1 MTSGAGTLVDLLYTT
16 CGNSPEWR
24 ILTHATRGN
33 PPLVEFPRVADKW
46 PKLLATQGNFPKIDH
61 FPASGGFP
69 RVADNTRTQFYLE
82 QMNESHLL
90 VLRTVILAGVD
101 VDILFRPPTISAGR
115 PHTTAAH
122 YGRCPREVLATER
135 R

>member
-1 MTSGAGTLVDLLYTT
+1 MVGRRFQQGNETILFNVVVELRMTSGAGTLVDLLYTT

-61 FPASGGFP
+61 FPASGRFP
-69 RVADNTRTQFYLE
+69 RVADNTRT
-82 QMNESHLL
+82 
-90 VLRTVILAGVD
+90 RTVWYKYCIDTPESL
-101 VDILFRPPTISAGR
+101 L
-115 PHTTAAH
+115 
-122 YGRCPREVLATER
+122 L
-135 R
+135 